1 MESIGD
7 SIVCVADE
15 EIVKILPALGIRY
28 SRTVEETNGFAMP
41 EDFLKW
47 KATCHYN
54 HNLIKLGDEFAALH
68 KTQYLYMMY
77 VWGHS
82 YEFDVDDNWE
92 YMESILKKL
101 AFHDDIFYGT
111 NSQVL
116 L

>member
-1 MESIGD
+1 MSHGAGGEPD
-7 SIVCVADE
+7 SGGSKKPYPNGSYNE

-82 YEFDVDDNWE
+82 YEFTDHDNWE
-92 YMESILKKL
+92 VIDN
-101 AFHDDIFYGT
+101 F
-111 NSQVL
+111 
-116 L
+116 